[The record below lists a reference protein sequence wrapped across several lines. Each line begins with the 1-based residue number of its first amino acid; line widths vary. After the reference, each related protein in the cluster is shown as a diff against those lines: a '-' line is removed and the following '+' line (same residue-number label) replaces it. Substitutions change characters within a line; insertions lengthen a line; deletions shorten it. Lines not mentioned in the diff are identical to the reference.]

1 MSESKG
7 VFVRTSKIADVV
19 ARYNVKESWQRRED
33 DIVLEITLEIGKD
46 FQPTMRVGGF
56 FNRNDNGSIK
66 NFGTATKVK
75 ILVESAGLNWEKSV
89 DENNQLTD
97 TALEE
102 LQGSDICTLSY
113 VYGQTKTGKTGWTY
127 WNEVAK
133 AGQDEVLKRKFLTA
147 VDKGWVKD
155 YRPDEPD
162 TSFNPQGTEKSNN
175 EGYQL

>member
-1 MSESKG
+1 MAESKG
-7 VFVRTSKIADVV
+7 VYTRTSKIADIV
-19 ARYNVKESWQRRED
+19 ARYNIKESWQRRED
-33 DIVLEITLEIGKD
+33 DIVLELTLEIGKS

-56 FNRNDNGSIK
+56 FNRNDDGSIK

-75 ILVESAGLNWEKSV
+75 ILIESAGLNWEKSV

-102 LQGSDICTLSY
+102 LQNSEICTLSY
-113 VYGQTKTGKTGWTY
+113 VYGQTKTGTTGWSY

-133 AGQDEVLKRKFLTA
+133 AGQDEVLKSKFFTA

-155 YRPDEPD
+155 YRPDE
-162 TSFNPQGTEKSNN
+162 TGSFDPPKQEESKP